1 METKKTDNNE
11 SSEIKEAE
19 AAEFTESTEIAEVTN
34 VTDVSE
40 NAENAEENGDGKK
53 DKKIQRAKNVR
64 KYEERRFI
72 GKRTHIVTKQGSTG
86 EKSRAFMKSLEEDGS
101 IEQMKSIMKA
111 DAQYIAG
118 ICSNFTSKGYD
129 YWVAVEVEEDTEIP
143 EDFETIS
150 APEGRY
156 AYFESEGGSIEA
168 VTKRWSEIYNA
179 WFPKSGYNHQGTQEL
194 EIYPLGDMEAE
205 DYRCTL
211 LVPVRLVER
220 IPLNSYRRSAL
231 GGAPFVLLGSVA
243 GLLLSGAKDT
253 KSMLIGGLIG
263 GLAAM
268 FLYGYYAKR
277 REDRER
283 AKYAELNKED
293 DDE

>member
-1 METKKTDNNE
+1 METKKTDNN
-11 SSEIKEAE
+11 E
-19 AAEFTESTEIAEVTN
+19 AAEFTESTEIAEATN
-34 VTDVSE
+34 ATELSE
-40 NAENAEENGDGKK
+40 NTEAQENAEETGSGKK

-72 GKRTHIVTKQGSTG
+72 GKRTHIVTKQGATG

-101 IEQMKSIMKA
+101 IEQMKAIMKA

-156 AYFESEGGSIEA
+156 AYFESEGGSVEA
-168 VTKRWSEIYNA
+168 VTERWSEIYNA

-194 EIYPLGDMEAE
+194 EIYPLGDMDAE

-277 REDRER
+277 REERER